1 MGRRPV
7 RNREESALTRGVTAV
22 FSFVKFA
29 EFEVLFLLF
38 FIIAFIVF
46 KDLVLMPLQLVIVV
60 EEFSVL
66 LWIPSVQIQSL
77 GFRAQS
83 VNTRKLGGQSKE
95 NAILSMSRPEYNQ
108 ILVKKPGGIDL
119 WPY

>member
-29 EFEVLFLLF
+29 EFEILFLLF

-46 KDLVLMPLQLVIVV
+46 KDL
-60 EEFSVL
+60 
-66 LWIPSVQIQSL
+66 
-77 GFRAQS
+77 
-83 VNTRKLGGQSKE
+83 
-95 NAILSMSRPEYNQ
+95 MSRPEYNQ

>member
-1 MGRRPV
+1 MERRPF
-7 RNREESALTRGVTAV
+7 RKREESALTKGVNAV

-29 EFEVLFLLF
+29 EFEILFLLF

-46 KDLVLMPLQLVIVV
+46 KDLM
-60 EEFSVL
+60 
-66 LWIPSVQIQSL
+66 
-77 GFRAQS
+77 A
-83 VNTRKLGGQSKE
+83 
-95 NAILSMSRPEYNQ
+95 RPEYNQ